1 MLESC
6 RIAAFRDKAVD
17 KWQRKTEVT
26 TGAAAIKSKLQ
37 AFNQVCSYK

>member
-6 RIAAFRDKAVD
+6 RIADFRDKAVD

-37 AFNQVCSYK
+37 AFNQV